1 MSEEEAPAEA
11 TGIDEGPPERQKVAW
26 WKSLIGLVVSGALIY
41 WVFFQFL
48 PSKIDFNEVADAF
61 GNVDPPYWALIVGVT
76 AAWLTA
82 TWWTIA
88 ITLPGMRLREAV
100 LSNLGS
106 TTVNNT
112 VPVVGGVLALGVNL
126 SMYYSWG
133 LPPDAYALGALVKGV
148 WDNIVRFALPGIALV
163 LYLVLV
169 GSLGPGWTPIFWIAL
184 VALVAVAVLV
194 VLLIAMVKRRDFA
207 VWLARWANKVAAWVL
222 RLIRRPETDIQAGIL
237 QFRDNLTLAVT
248 GNAVKITLFDVGY
261 QLLMA
266 SVLLV
271 SLRAVGI
278 DSALIPVWGVLLSW
292 AFTRAVTVI
301 PITPGNVGIAETLYI
316 LALTSLAGGEA
327 APPGTQELITAAVL
341 LYRLF
346 TYLLPILLGGFAYL
360 FWTQNSSWRESVA
373 SRGWRT
379 SVQGL
384 VGPRGRVE

>member
-316 LALTSLAGGEA
+316 LALTSLAGGDA